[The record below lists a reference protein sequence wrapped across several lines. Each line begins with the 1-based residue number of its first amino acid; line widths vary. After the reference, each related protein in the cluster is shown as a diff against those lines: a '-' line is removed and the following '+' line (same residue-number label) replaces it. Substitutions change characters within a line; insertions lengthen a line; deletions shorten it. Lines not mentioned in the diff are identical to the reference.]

1 MPADNEHAL
10 TLRLPAELHEELK
23 ERAEREDRSIAGVL
37 RMAARM
43 YLSQPAAV

>member
-1 MPADNEHAL
+1 MAVENEHAL
-10 TLRLPAELHEELK
+10 TLRLPQELHEKLK
-23 ERAEREDRSIAGVL
+23 ECAEREDRSIAGVL